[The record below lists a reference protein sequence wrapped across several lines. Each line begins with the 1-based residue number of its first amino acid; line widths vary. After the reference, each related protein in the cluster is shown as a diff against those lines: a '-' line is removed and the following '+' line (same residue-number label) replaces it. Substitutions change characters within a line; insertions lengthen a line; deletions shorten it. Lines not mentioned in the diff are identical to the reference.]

1 MLKKSRKY
9 CIVFHNTCNFAVFCG
24 EKMKKNIVIFTVFT
38 VMFFMVGCHKL
49 QWSNRSPDEM
59 NWPKAIEYCRN
70 LNESGHSDW
79 RLPDIDELRTLIK
92 NCPNTE
98 PGGVCKVSEKNGCL
112 TEKCWNNKTCYCER
126 KNEKGYY
133 NKLGDDDWFWSYST
147 SLFLTSFAWGV
158 DFARGYVMENNKL
171 SKRHYARCVRDGITK
186 NSQESD
192 PAADFGFNHPV
203 IMGTLTRSNID
214 DTVSKHL
221 PDIRSC
227 YENELKNNPKLH
239 GRIAVNFVIS
249 ATGGVKS
256 AKVQKTTLENETVE
270 SCVADQIKKVQFPT
284 PKRGGVVI
292 VTYPFVFEE

>member
-1 MLKKSRKY
+1 
-9 CIVFHNTCNFAVFCG
+9 
-24 EKMKKNIVIFTVFT
+24 
-38 VMFFMVGCHKL
+38 MVGCHKL
-49 QWSNRSPDEM
+49 QWSNRSPDKM

-70 LNESGHSDW
+70 LNEGGHSDW

-98 PGGVCKVSEKNGCL
+98 PGGECKVSEKNSCL
-112 TEKCWNNKTCYCER
+112 TEKCWNPNKTCYCER
-126 KNEKGYY
+126 KNDRGYY
-133 NKLGDDDWFWSYST
+133 NKLGDDGWFWSYST
-147 SLFLTSFAWGV
+147 DSFLTSSAWGMY
-158 DFARGYVMENNKL
+158 FERGYVMENDKL
-171 SKRHYARCVRDGITK
+171 SKHHYVRCVRDGRTK

-203 IMGTLTRSNID
+203 VMGTLTRSDID

-227 YENELKNNPKLH
+227 YENELKKDPKLS

-256 AKVQKTTLENETVE
+256 SKVQRTSLENEAVE
-270 SCVADQIKKVQFPT
+270 SCVADQIKKIQFPA
-284 PKRGGVVI
+284 PKGGGVVI
-292 VTYPFVFEE
+292 VTYPFEFMPVASRR

>member
-1 MLKKSRKY
+1 
-9 CIVFHNTCNFAVFCG
+9 
-24 EKMKKNIVIFTVFT
+24 MKKNLIIFTVFT
-38 VMFFMVGCHKL
+38 AIFFMVGCHKL
-49 QWSNRSPDEM
+49 QWSNRSPDKM

-70 LNESGHSDW
+70 LNEGGHSDW

-98 PGGVCKVSEKNGCL
+98 PDGVCKVSEKNGCL

-126 KNEKGYY
+126 KNDRGYY
-133 NKLGDDDWFWSYST
+133 NKLGDDGWFWSYST
-147 SLFLTSFAWGV
+147 DSFLTSSAWGMY
-158 DFARGYVMENNKL
+158 FERGYVMENDKL
-171 SKRHYARCVRDGITK
+171 SKHHYVRCVRDGRTK

-203 IMGTLTRSNID
+203 IMGTLTRSDID

-227 YENELKNNPKLH
+227 YENELKKDPKLS

-256 AKVQKTTLENETVE
+256 SKVQRTSLENEAVE
-270 SCVADQIKKVQFPT
+270 SCVADQIKKIQFPA
-284 PKRGGVVI
+284 PKGGGVVI
-292 VTYPFVFEE
+292 VTYPFEFMPVASRR